1 MSTALVQ
8 FQQVLTEKKGA
19 IASRLPAHLSPD
31 RMVKI
36 ALSAA
41 AKNPKI
47 LDCSRESVL
56 SSIMLAAELGLEPGG
71 GLGEGYLVPYGTTCQ
86 FIPGYRGFISLARRS
101 GQIVSVES
109 HIVYEGDLFEFE
121 LGTEQRIRHVPNLD
135 RDPEKPAVMR
145 AVYAVARIVGGG
157 VQSEL
162 MTKAEVDAIRR
173 RSKASGSGP
182 WVTDYTEMARKTAI
196 RRLFKYLPVSVEL
209 CKAMELQVSAE
220 SGVFDDLEAYED
232 PKTQELNAKAAQAA
246 AERAASEVKP

>member
-1 MSTALVQ
+1 
-8 FQQVLTEKKGA
+8 
-19 IASRLPAHLSPD
+19 
-31 RMVKI
+31 
-36 ALSAA
+36 
-41 AKNPKI
+41 
-47 LDCSRESVL
+47 
-56 SSIMLAAELGLEPGG
+56 
-71 GLGEGYLVPYGTTCQ
+71 
-86 FIPGYRGFISLARRS
+86 
-101 GQIVSVES
+101 VSVES